1 MVDGS
6 ESTDSAFAAFA
17 GFAGFADAMVK
28 PGLCELR
35 RGGGFL
41 PLVGS
46 SVAVL
51 SVGDDSVVVS
61 EVVPVDGFDGS
72 GVEAF
77 GASAFGPGE
86 LSDVEASPEGDG
98 SSAHAIPLP
107 KPTATQ
113 ADSMKAATVN
123 RSHQ

>member
-1 MVDGS
+1 VLIVDDSGS
-6 ESTDSAFAAFA
+6 TESGFAVFA
-17 GFAGFADAMVK
+17 GFVGFADAMAK

-41 PLVGS
+41 PVVGS
-46 SVAVL
+46 GVVVL
-51 SVGDDSVVVS
+51 SLGDDSVVVS
-61 EVVPVDGFDGS
+61 EVVPPDGFDAS

-77 GASAFGPGE
+77 GASALGE